1 MTDTAHVALGQG
13 PTSPP
18 VMKRRWRARGAGF
31 SPTPQPEPPGAR
43 GRAWKSLRGPRWNP
57 GTDAVGV
64 PQAASFELGEGCARL
79 SHRTLSGKARLR
91 QLGAPDSP
99 SRLILFKGRRLESSC
114 SHMSEGLPSS
124 ASQMGGRG
132 HLGGRALP

>member
-1 MTDTAHVALGQG
+1 MTDTAHVTLGQG
-13 PTSPP
+13 PTSPS
-18 VMKRRWRARGAGF
+18 VMKRRRRARRAGF
-31 SPTPQPEPPGAR
+31 SPTPQLEPPGAS

-79 SHRTLSGKARLR
+79 SYRTLSGKARLR

-99 SRLILFKGRRLESSC
+99 SRLVLFKG
-114 SHMSEGLPSS
+114 
-124 ASQMGGRG
+124 
-132 HLGGRALP
+132 